1 MNQQLLP
8 FWMDFDKLK
17 KKKKHKH
24 VSFKNHLSSKARTLK
39 TKKERAIFP
48 GEIIQAFQNLYTLT
62 FMKASE
68 VYL

>member
-17 KKKKHKH
+17 KKKKN

>member
-17 KKKKHKH
+17 KKKKH